1 MSRRRTE
8 IQVGIT
14 VLAALAVLLWG
25 VTWLKEFSIRSKVRL
40 WTVHFTQTGGLGV
53 SDEVQVNGIRKG
65 AVQAMNLVGDHVI
78 VKLALDSDVTLTE
91 DSRVSIRNV
100 GLMGEK
106 VIAVDLRSSGRAYTE
121 RDTIPGHYEKG
132 IPEVMAAMGDAVG
145 TVQDLTRQLQAI
157 ADAMNKSGDF
167 AGTMKNVR
175 IASEE
180 LKLAVQQN
188 RKALDLTVQNFAAAS
203 KTAKALT
210 SDREEQLKKALDD
223 FASAAEQLDRMAT
236 RLDSLR
242 VSMQSVT
249 GKIDR
254 GEGSLGKLVNDDKL
268 YVEAKAS
275 VTALRTLIEDIKAN
289 PKKYLKV
296 EVF

>member
-14 VLAALAVLLWG
+14 VLAALAVMLWG
-25 VTWLKEFSIRSKVRL
+25 VTWLKEFSIQSKVKV
-40 WTVHFTQTGGLGV
+40 WTVHFDQTGGLGV

-65 AVQAMNLVGDHVI
+65 SVQSMALVGDHVI
-78 VKLALDSDVTLTE
+78 VKLALATDVTLTR

-106 VIAVDLRSSGRAYTE
+106 VIAVDLRASGEPYTV
-121 RDTIPGHYEKG
+121 RDTIPGFYEKG

-203 KTAKALT
+203 KTAKSLT
-210 SDREEQLKKALDD
+210 TDREAQLKKAMDD
-223 FASAAEQLDRMAT
+223 FASAADKLDRMAT
-236 RLDSLR
+236 QLDSLR
-242 VSMQSVT
+242 ASVQSVS

-268 YVEAKAS
+268 YTEAKAS
-275 VTALRTLIEDIKAN
+275 IAALRTLIEDIKAN